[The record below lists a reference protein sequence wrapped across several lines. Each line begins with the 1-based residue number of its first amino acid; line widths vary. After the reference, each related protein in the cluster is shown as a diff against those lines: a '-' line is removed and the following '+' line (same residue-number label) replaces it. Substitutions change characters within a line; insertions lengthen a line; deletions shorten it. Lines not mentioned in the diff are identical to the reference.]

1 MSNAY
6 TYLDGY
12 YKTSKNII
20 YSHASDSLSLDTLPA
35 SSLLGDMRRRF
46 FFQQPTPPPP
56 PPGGELLDCQ
66 KGFRRFFLLNA
77 PRARFA
83 R

>member
-6 TYLDGY
+6 TYLDEY

-20 YSHASDSLSLDTLPA
+20 YSHASDSLSLYTPA

-46 FFQQPTPPPP
+46 FFQQPTPPT